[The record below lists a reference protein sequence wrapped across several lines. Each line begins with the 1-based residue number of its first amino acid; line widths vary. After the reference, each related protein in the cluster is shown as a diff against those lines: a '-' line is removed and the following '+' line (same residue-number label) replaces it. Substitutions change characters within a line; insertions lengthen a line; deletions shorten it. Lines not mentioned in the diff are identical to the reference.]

1 MRANL
6 FGTKKTGLEYG
17 DTEGS
22 ISLYFNKSSMVFLI
36 SARYA
41 SGILNALRDSGS
53 VTPSDNDCLNYNLI
67 VKELFDLANKCSA
80 EEFSTKH
87 KIVKSKRCGIG
98 LPFDAIFS
106 AMVGLAAVEA

>member
-1 MRANL
+1 MLPSGRGG

-53 VTPSDNDCLNYNLI
+53 IPGFSLSFPDGTAGLSLTAITQPTRLADVLQHLLQILQGDPTPSIID
-67 VKELFDLANKCSA
+67 
-80 EEFSTKH
+80 
-87 KIVKSKRCGIG
+87 
-98 LPFDAIFS
+98 
-106 AMVGLAAVEA
+106 